1 MKYNFVK
8 FNFKSNKL
16 IPVDEFI
23 DKSLYKPNVGYYT
36 KKVPFGSKGDFVTA
50 PTISNLFS
58 EIVTIWV
65 VSSWEKLGKPKNF
78 NFVELGP
85 GDGSFMKIFIKTIK
99 KFPDLN
105 DSINIFLYE
114 KSVLLK
120 NIQKQKLKNNKI
132 KWINN
137 LNSIDKGPI
146 IFFGNEFFDALPI
159 KQFLSKNNSY
169 FEKYFS
175 LNLSSGINEIYRKA
189 KKEDVENIKSF
200 KTLKDLKFVEFP
212 KSGFLEMDKIV
223 QKINS
228 LSGGILLID
237 YGYLKILNKSTI
249 QAVMKNKKIK
259 MINLLEHLGE
269 ADITSL
275 VNFRLLKEY
284 FLKKNM
290 KVKQIVS
297 QKF

>member
-99 KFPDLN
+99 KF
-105 DSINIFLYE
+105 
-114 KSVLLK
+114 
-120 NIQKQKLKNNKI
+120 
-132 KWINN
+132 
-137 LNSIDKGPI
+137 
-146 IFFGNEFFDALPI
+146 
-159 KQFLSKNNSY
+159 
-169 FEKYFS
+169 
-175 LNLSSGINEIYRKA
+175 
-189 KKEDVENIKSF
+189 
-200 KTLKDLKFVEFP
+200 
-212 KSGFLEMDKIV
+212 
-223 QKINS
+223 
-228 LSGGILLID
+228 
-237 YGYLKILNKSTI
+237 
-249 QAVMKNKKIK
+249 
-259 MINLLEHLGE
+259 
-269 ADITSL
+269 
-275 VNFRLLKEY
+275 
-284 FLKKNM
+284 
-290 KVKQIVS
+290 
-297 QKF
+297 